1 MPVIFTVKFHYLHFP
16 PLLLL
21 VPHPFTFKFHTTLK
35 IILYLQIPVLA
46 NSKTT
51 DLQPVLANS
60 YNPFLSMFKKTCRR
74 RHITVEGRLLF
85 CFFVKC
91 NLRLRQRLISH
102 LVHLENATAARD
114 SYTLLLSF
122 INQSINNFIS
132 LNKADKQTDTN
143 TPTYHTHEFIT
154 QTYT

>member
-85 CFFVKC
+85 CFFIKC

-122 INQSINNFIS
+122 YLFYLFFYSCVSQHHINF
-132 LNKADKQTDTN
+132 TDSVIRYWTIF
-143 TPTYHTHEFIT
+143 YLVF
-154 QTYT
+154 